1 MNIMKRR
8 IMIAATGLSA
18 GTLIATAVINPKLV
32 SDFMRI
38 ELVKSDENGSNE
50 NISEWMPDP
59 ELQKIIAQI
68 LNVDVNNITKD
79 KVEKIKDGSIHLD
92 GVYDLDGIQYL
103 GMNNTLTF
111 YNPVEN
117 IRNIELIE
125 KISGLDRIKIVV
137 NGISNFDA
145 ICDIFDKIN
154 KVGRNP
160 PEISTQKITL
170 DEVTIEGDKLVV
182 DLGDYFNGDSFRGI
196 AVGGSMYA
204 HVNGK
209 IFENDEFYNSED
221 PFVFTFDINELK
233 SNSKFDYNKFKDT
246 LVINFRQ
253 ELNLNGQGTS
263 APMQFSQPFVIR
275 AKDPEI
281 TAKKVNL
288 KVGDNWEDR
297 YGLETAI
304 DGKGDNIPIENLYVD
319 IGNLDTSIPGT
330 YEVVYYYEKGSNVRA
345 ISKVIVA
352 NRSGSGTGS
361 GNSSVKGID
370 TTNIMTDQPE
380 LDIYNL
386 SGNKK
391 GTKKLT
397 EEITDFETNKVNTVN
412 GVEYYNLGNDEWV
425 RADAV
430 KVFHFNDSYV
440 QTHGSKYKNLTKFR
454 NTGTVKDRGLEK
466 STDWYTDRY
475 AFFQGEW
482 HHRVATHEWIH
493 NDNVVEYQNIN
504 GVVHANETAALYNS
518 KGKKTTDRALAKNS
532 AFLTD
537 KKATIDGKLM
547 YRVATDEWVDAD
559 TVTFK

>member
-1 MNIMKRR
+1 MKRR

-18 GTLIATAVINPKLV
+18 GTLIATTVINPKLV
-32 SDFMRI
+32 SNFMRI
-38 ELVKSDENGSNE
+38 ELVKADENGSNE
-50 NISEWMPDP
+50 DISEWMPDT
-59 ELQKIIAQI
+59 ELQKIIGQKLKI
-68 LNVDVNNITKD
+68 DVNNITKAEILKEMGKLHD
-79 KVEKIKDGSIHLD
+79 ARIDIK
-92 GVYDLDGIQYL
+92 GVNDIKGIQHVKDVRIL
-103 GMNNTLTF
+103 AF
-111 YNPVEN
+111 YDPIEN
-117 IRNIELIE
+117 IKNIELIDE
-125 KISGLDRIKIVV
+125 LRIKDRIIIEDM
-137 NGISNFDA
+137 GIYDFDA
-145 ICDIFDKIN
+145 ICDIFSKMKN
-154 KVGRNP
+154 KGDNF
-160 PEISTQKITL
+160 PEVLTQIIKL
-170 DEVTIEGDKLVV
+170 NSVTVEGDKLVV
-182 DLGDYFNGDSFRGI
+182 DLNKYFGGDSLEDI
-196 AVGGSMYA
+196 AFDNA
-204 HVNGK
+204 KVNGRT
-209 IFENDEFYNSED
+209 IERDEFYNSKS
-221 PFVFTFDINELK
+221 PLTFTFDINELK
-233 SNSKFDYNKFKDT
+233 INSKFDYNKFDDT
-246 LVINFRQ
+246 LEINFYK
-253 ELNLNGQGTS
+253 ELILNGRKIS
-263 APMQFSQPFVIR
+263 APIRFAQHFVIPTD
-275 AKDPEI
+275 DPKI

-319 IGNLDTSIPGT
+319 IGDLDTSTPGT
-330 YEVVYYYEKGSNVRA
+330 YEVVYYYEKGSDVYA
-345 ISKVIVA
+345 ISKVTVT

-370 TTNIMTDQPE
+370 TTNIMTDQPA

-425 RADAV
+425 RADDV

-454 NTGTVKDRGLEK
+454 NTGTVEDRGLEK

-493 NDNVVEYQNIN
+493 DDHVVEYQNIN
-504 GVVHANETAALYNS
+504 GVVHANETATLYNS
-518 KGKKTTDRALAKNS
+518 KGKKITDRALAKDS

-537 KKATIDGKLM
+537 KKATINGKLM

>member
-1 MNIMKRR
+1 MKRR

-38 ELVKSDENGSNE
+38 ELVKADENGSNE
-50 NISEWMPDP
+50 NINEWMPDP
-59 ELQKIIAQI
+59 ELQQIIAI
-68 LNVDVNNITKD
+68 LLGSDVDGITQEKMMDITEAVVHLKDVDNI
-79 KVEKIKDGSIHLD
+79 E
-92 GVYDLDGIQYL
+92 GIQYL
-103 GMNNTLTF
+103 GGIDFLHF
-111 YNPVEN
+111 YNPVLN
-117 IRNIELIE
+117 LV
-125 KISGLDRIKIVV
+125 LV
-137 NGISNFDA
+137 NKFKSMVRYEFHDMGISDFDVFSEMRG
-145 ICDIFDKIN
+145 IGN
-154 KVGRNP
+154 K
-160 PEISTQKITL
+160 SAYFSAQKITL
-170 DEVTIEGDKLVV
+170 DEVTIENDKLVV
-182 DLGDYFNGDSFRGI
+182 DLSEYFRGDSFKRI
-196 AVGGSMYA
+196 VTGSVTFFA
-204 HVNGK
+204 K
-209 IFENDEFYNSED
+209 INNRELEEDEFYNTEY
-221 PFVFTFDINELK
+221 PFIFTFDINELK
-233 SNSKFDYNKFKDT
+233 SNSKFNYNKFKDT
-246 LVINFRQ
+246 LVINFHQ
-253 ELNLNGQGTS
+253 TVTINGKEERV
-263 APMQFSQPFVIR
+263 PMQFYQPFIIPADDPKIF
-275 AKDPEI
+275 AKN
-281 TAKKVNL
+281 VNL
-288 KVGDNWEDR
+288 KVGDTWEDR

-304 DGKGDNIPIENLYVD
+304 DGKGDNIPIEDLYVD
-319 IGNLDTSIPGT
+319 ISNLDTSTPGT
-330 YEVVYYYEKGSNVRA
+330 YKVVYYYEEGSDVYA
-345 ISKVIVA
+345 TSIVTVT
-352 NRSGSGTGS
+352 NRSGSGTGA
-361 GNSSVKGID
+361 GNSSVKNID
-370 TTNIMTDQPE
+370 TTNIMTDQSE

-425 RADAV
+425 RADDV

-454 NTGTVKDRGLEK
+454 NTGIVEDRGLEK

-493 NDNVVEYQNIN
+493 DDHVVEYQNIN
-504 GVVHANETAALYNS
+504 GVVHANETATLYNS
-518 KGKKTTDRALAKNS
+518 KGKKITDRALAKDS